1 MTDMVKYDASLQ
13 PGDNPAKGIVNA
25 IQDGVYSAD
34 MYDVFATS
42 NYSRNM
48 YHSFFNQLLEGGDGT
63 TLWHGSSGKDRTGI
77 ATVLI
82 LSALGVSQDTIM
94 QDYLLTNDFVQGSIQ
109 YMTGKAAEL
118 TDDEHILQTVPKV
131 VGVDAELLNG
141 YYQVMP
147 LAVPI

>member
-1 MTDMVKYDASLQ
+1 
-13 PGDNPAKGIVNA
+13 
-25 IQDGVYSAD
+25 
-34 MYDVFATS
+34 
-42 NYSRNM
+42 
-48 YHSFFNQLLEGGDGT
+48 
-63 TLWHGSSGKDRTGI
+63 
-77 ATVLI
+77 
-82 LSALGVSQDTIM
+82 M